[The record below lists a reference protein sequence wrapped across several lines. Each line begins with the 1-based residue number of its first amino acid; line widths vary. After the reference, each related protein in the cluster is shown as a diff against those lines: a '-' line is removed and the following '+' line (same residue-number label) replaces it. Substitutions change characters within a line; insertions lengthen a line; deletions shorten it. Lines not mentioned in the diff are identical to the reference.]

1 VEQAE
6 PLGLIVFAH
15 GSSVAEANEAV
26 RRAASEAAMRCGVS
40 LWEAAFLELT
50 QPDLAAAVQSLSEK
64 GAARIIVTP
73 YFLTMGIHLQRDLP
87 LLLDEIARSHPGLRL
102 SCAPPLDGHPAL
114 IDILA
119 ERAHQAIGS

>member
-1 VEQAE
+1 M
-6 PLGLIVFAH
+6 FAH

-26 RRAASEAAMRCGVS
+26 RRAASEAAVRCGIS
-40 LWEAAFLELT
+40 LWEAAFLELA
-50 QPDLAAAVQSLSEK
+50 QPDLAAAVESLSEK

-87 LLLDEIARSHPGLRL
+87 HLLEEILRSHPGLQL
-102 SCAPPLDGHPAL
+102 ACAPPLDGHPAL
-114 IDILA
+114 IDILT